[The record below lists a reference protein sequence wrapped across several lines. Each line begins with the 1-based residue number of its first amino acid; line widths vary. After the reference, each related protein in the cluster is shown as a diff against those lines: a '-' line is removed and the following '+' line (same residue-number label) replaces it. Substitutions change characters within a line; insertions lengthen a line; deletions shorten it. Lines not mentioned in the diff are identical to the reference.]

1 MRREQ
6 ASVVIAELRAA
17 ILEFGITPDDVFGAR
32 AKLVRR
38 STRGRAIQKYRD
50 PLSGATWSGRG
61 RVPRWIAGRN
71 REDFLIAPGPS
82 SRLAHC
88 RYMPQRTQ
96 SAAARRY
103 SDERVFG
110 HSCVY

>member
-1 MRREQ
+1 VTTFQELQNQIRQLQQQAETMRREQ

-71 REDFLIAPGPS
+71 REDFLIA
-82 SRLAHC
+82 RA
-88 RYMPQRTQ
+88 Q
-96 SAAARRY
+96 
-103 SDERVFG
+103 
-110 HSCVY
+110 

>member
-1 MRREQ
+1 MTTFQELQNQIRQLQQQAETMRREQ

-71 REDFLIAPGPS
+71 REDFLIA
-82 SRLAHC
+82 RA
-88 RYMPQRTQ
+88 Q
-96 SAAARRY
+96 
-103 SDERVFG
+103 
-110 HSCVY
+110 